1 MSNAFIEFVRRDLIR
16 RFKHGA
22 VVAHF
27 GYEDEDIAM
36 QKAGIGAVNR
46 TVRELDA
53 FGFGGRSALAPL
65 LDDSDQGIRAFAAG
79 HLLGLMPERA
89 LEALK
94 DIYDN
99 GSARPRMTAAQ
110 FIEEY
115 EKGEL

>member
-1 MSNAFIEFVRRDLIR
+1 MSNAFIELVRQDLIR

-22 VVAHF
+22 MVAHF
-27 GYEDEDIAM
+27 GFQDEDIAM
-36 QKAGIGAVNR
+36 QKAGIRAVNR

-53 FGFGGRSALAPL
+53 FGYGGRSALVSL
-65 LDDSDQGIRAFAAG
+65 LDDQDDGIRAFAAG

-89 LEALK
+89 LAALK